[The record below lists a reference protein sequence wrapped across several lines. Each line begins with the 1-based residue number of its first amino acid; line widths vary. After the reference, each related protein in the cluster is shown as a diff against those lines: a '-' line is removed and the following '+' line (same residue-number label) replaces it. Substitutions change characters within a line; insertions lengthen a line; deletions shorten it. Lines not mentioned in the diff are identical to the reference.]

1 VEVEQILV
9 LVDLEEMVEEDHKDL
24 LLLLVMLVEMEIH
37 LQLVLRKVI
46 MVEQGMMDYPHQIIL
61 VVEEVLVL

>member
-1 VEVEQILV
+1 MEQILV